1 MSSSDSTDPME
12 AYKKAMTK
20 GSEAQKDFIRQ
31 FSNIQQ
37 DAMQN
42 YFAVLQSLTFHNAM
56 FKTTVQSGGRIS
68 IPEAERQAL
77 NIEDGDLVQV
87 IVVPIERRRKGSL
100 QMEPGLW
107 LSACKELQDDFIKH
121 HRLFDVWCV
130 TAVSYHYKLPFWNF
144 IIFSGVL

>member
-1 MSSSDSTDPME
+1 MGMSSSDSTDPVE
-12 AYKKAMTK
+12 AFKKAITK

-42 YFAVLQSLTFHNAM
+42 YFAVLQSLTFNNAM

-87 IVVPIERRRKGSL
+87 IVVPIERRRKGSM
-100 QMEPGLW
+100 Q
-107 LSACKELQDDFIKH
+107 KE
-121 HRLFDVWCV
+121 
-130 TAVSYHYKLPFWNF
+130 T
-144 IIFSGVL
+144 